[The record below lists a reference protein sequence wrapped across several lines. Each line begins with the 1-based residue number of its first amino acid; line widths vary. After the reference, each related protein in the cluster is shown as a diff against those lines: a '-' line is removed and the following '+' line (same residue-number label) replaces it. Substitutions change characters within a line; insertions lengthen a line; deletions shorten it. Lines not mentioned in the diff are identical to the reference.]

1 MGVRVAVSLPKG
13 LDADLAVGVDVGSTS
28 LPTDIGE
35 DDDVEFDD
43 VDFDDVDF
51 DDDVAV
57 LVVVDMWILKRSS

>member
-1 MGVRVAVSLPKG
+1 M
-13 LDADLAVGVDVGSTS
+13 DVGSTS

-35 DDDVEFDD
+35 DNDVDFDD